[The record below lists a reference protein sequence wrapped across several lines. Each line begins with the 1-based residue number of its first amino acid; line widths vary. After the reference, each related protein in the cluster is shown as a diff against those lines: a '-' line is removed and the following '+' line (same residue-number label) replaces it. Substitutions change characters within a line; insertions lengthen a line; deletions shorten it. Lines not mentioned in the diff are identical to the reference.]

1 MKLVRIVNSTY
12 NEVDRN
18 LRILE
23 REGIVTQRYARHK
36 RVISLNFEN
45 ERTLVLLKLLK
56 IREDSVDLKQFRRNL
71 KRLLENNKENGN
83 CVKH

>member
-23 REGIVTQRYARHK
+23 LEGIVTQRHVGRK
-36 RVISLNFEN
+36 RIIGLNLKN

-56 IREDSVDLKQFRRNL
+56 IREDSVDLKHFRRNL
-71 KRLLENNKENGN
+71 KRLLENNKNDDN
-83 CVKH
+83 CAKH